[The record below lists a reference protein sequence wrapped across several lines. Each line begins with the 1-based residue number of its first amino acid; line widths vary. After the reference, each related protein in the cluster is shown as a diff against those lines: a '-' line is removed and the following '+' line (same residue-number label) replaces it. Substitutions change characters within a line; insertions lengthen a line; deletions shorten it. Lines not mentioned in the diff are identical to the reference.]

1 MLNDFITREIKTSL
15 TPENYLTLNKIIK
28 EQNPNS
34 IISTLNYNLIQKYIR
49 ISIKSENL
57 FFYVCEYKKKIIGYS
72 LLAKKPYFLTNE
84 FKSIKNVI
92 LIKLLFSFRFKT
104 IINIMLAM
112 SGVDL
117 FFISKENRDIINRS
131 LNLNLLAIDDTFQSK
146 GFGKIFVNN
155 ILNDLKNNNN
165 YNEVTVETF
174 DKRAESFYINKL
186 NFDYVGKKLRFFKNL
201 IVYKK
206 KLL

>member
-104 IINIMLAM
+104 IINITR
-112 SGVDL
+112 GVV
-117 FFISKENRDIINRS
+117 ITKC
-131 LNLNLLAIDDTFQSK
+131 
-146 GFGKIFVNN
+146 KI
-155 ILNDLKNNNN
+155 K
-165 YNEVTVETF
+165 T
-174 DKRAESFYINKL
+174 KQMKAKS
-186 NFDYVGKKLRFFKNL
+186 
-201 IVYKK
+201 
-206 KLL
+206 